1 MRSKYEAV
9 IGLECHC
16 QLLTNSKLFCS
27 CSTRF
32 GEPANMNTCPVCL
45 GLPGALPVLNKAA
58 VTMAV
63 KAAFG
68 LNCKVNSESQWS
80 RKNYFYPDLPKGYQI
95 SQYDRPLAVEGFIE
109 ILVNGERK
117 KIGVQRIHM
126 EEDAGKS
133 LHEGFPDSS
142 KNTYLDYNRSGV
154 PLIEIVSK
162 PDIRSSEEAHD
173 YLTRL
178 KEILEYLDVND
189 GNMEEGSL
197 RCDANVSI
205 RPIGS
210 DKFGTRTELKN
221 INSFRFVRKAI
232 DFELNRQADVVDSG
246 GRVVQE
252 TRLWNSD
259 EERTV
264 PMRSKEEA
272 HDYRYFPDPDLP
284 LLVLEEEWLD
294 SVRQSM
300 VELPEARRERFVAT
314 YAMSEY
320 DAGVLTMT
328 RALAEFF
335 DETARLSGQPKA
347 AANWIM
353 GDLLRFF
360 KDSNVDLKDLS
371 RSPVTPKT
379 LAEMILLVEKGTISG
394 KIAKTV
400 IEEMYK
406 TGKPPAAIV
415 EEKGLVQISDSSALE
430 KIVDTVMATH
440 ADAVAQYLSGKQGS
454 LGFLVG
460 QVMKATQGRANPQAV
475 NELLRKRLA
484 GSSA

>member
-1 MRSKYEAV
+1 
-9 IGLECHC
+9 
-16 QLLTNSKLFCS
+16 
-27 CSTRF
+27 
-32 GEPANMNTCPVCL
+32 
-45 GLPGALPVLNKAA
+45 
-58 VTMAV
+58 
-63 KAAFG
+63 
-68 LNCKVNSESQWS
+68 
-80 RKNYFYPDLPKGYQI
+80 
-95 SQYDRPLAVEGFIE
+95 
-109 ILVNGERK
+109 
-117 KIGVQRIHM
+117 
-126 EEDAGKS
+126 
-133 LHEGFPDSS
+133 
-142 KNTYLDYNRSGV
+142 
-154 PLIEIVSK
+154 
-162 PDIRSSEEAHD
+162 
-173 YLTRL
+173 
-178 KEILEYLDVND
+178 
-189 GNMEEGSL
+189 
-197 RCDANVSI
+197 
-205 RPIGS
+205 
-210 DKFGTRTELKN
+210 
-221 INSFRFVRKAI
+221 
-232 DFELNRQADVVDSG
+232 
-246 GRVVQE
+246 
-252 TRLWNSD
+252 
-259 EERTV
+259 
-264 PMRSKEEA
+264 MRSKEEA

-406 TGKPPAAIV
+406 TGKSPAAIV

>member
-1 MRSKYEAV
+1 MDSKYEAV

-16 QLLTNSKLFCS
+16 QLLTDSKLFCS

-32 GEPANMNTCPVCL
+32 GEPANMNSCPVCL
-45 GLPGALPVLNKAA
+45 GLPGALPVLNMTA
-58 VTMAV
+58 VSMAV
-63 KAAFG
+63 KAGLG
-68 LNCKVNSESQWS
+68 LNCRINLKSQWS

-95 SQYDRPLAVEGFIE
+95 SQYDRPLAEHGFIE
-109 ILVNGERK
+109 ILVGGERK

-133 LHEGFPDSS
+133 IHDGFPDSAR
-142 KNTYLDYNRSGV
+142 NTYLDYNRSGV
-154 PLIEIVSK
+154 PLIEIVTR
-162 PDIRSSEEAHD
+162 PDLRSSEEAYD

-178 KEILEYLDVND
+178 KEILEYLEVND

-197 RCDANVSI
+197 RCDANVSV
-205 RPIGS
+205 RLRGS
-210 DKFGTRTELKN
+210 EKYGTRTELKN

-232 DFELNRQADVVDSG
+232 DYELDRQVDVLESG
-246 GRVVQE
+246 GRIVQE

-264 PMRSKEEA
+264 SMRSKEEA

-284 LLVLEEEWLD
+284 LLVLDDDWLGE
-294 SVRQSM
+294 VRKAM
-300 VELPEARRERFVAT
+300 VELPEARRERFVSS
-314 YAMSEY
+314 YAMSQY

-328 RALAEFF
+328 RALAEYF
-335 DETARLSGQPKA
+335 DEAARLSGQPKA

-360 KDSNVDLKDLS
+360 KDNDVDVKDLS
-371 RSPVTPKT
+371 RSPVKPKM
-379 LAEMILLVEKGTISG
+379 LADMILLVEKGTISG

-400 IEEMYK
+400 MEEMYK
-406 TGKPPAAIV
+406 TGKTPESV
-415 EEKGLVQISDSSALE
+415 VQEKGLVQISSSGELE
-430 KIVDTVMATH
+430 AIVDSVVSQN
-440 ADAVAQYLSGKQGS
+440 ADAVAQFRSGKQAS

-484 GSSA
+484 G

>member
-1 MRSKYEAV
+1 M
-9 IGLECHC
+9 
-16 QLLTNSKLFCS
+16 
-27 CSTRF
+27 
-32 GEPANMNTCPVCL
+32 
-45 GLPGALPVLNKAA
+45 AA
-58 VTMAV
+58 VSMAV
-63 KAAFG
+63 KAGLG
-68 LNCKVNSESQWS
+68 LNCSISLQSQWS

-95 SQYDRPLAVEGFIE
+95 SQYDRPLAENGFID
-109 ILVNGERK
+109 ILVNGGRK

-133 LHEGFPDSS
+133 IHEGFPDSARS
-142 KNTYLDYNRSGV
+142 TYLDYNRSGV
-154 PLIEIVSK
+154 PLIEIVTR
-162 PDIRSSEEAHD
+162 PDIRSSEEAYD

-205 RPIGS
+205 RLKGS

-232 DFELNRQADVVDSG
+232 DYELDRQAGVLESG

-264 PMRSKEEA
+264 SMRSKEEA
-272 HDYRYFPDPDLP
+272 HDYRYFPDPP
-284 LLVLEEEWLD
+284 LLVLDEKWLND
-294 SVRQSM
+294 VRQAM
-300 VELPEARRERFVAT
+300 VELPEARRHRFVST

-328 RALAEFF
+328 RALAEYF
-335 DETARLSGQPKA
+335 DEAARLSSQPKA

-353 GDLLRFF
+353 GDLLRFL
-360 KDSNVDLKDLS
+360 KDSDVDLKDLS
-371 RSPVTPKT
+371 SSRVTPKM
-379 LAEMILLVEKGTISG
+379 LADMILLVEKGTISG

-400 IEEMYK
+400 MEEMYK
-406 TGKPPAAIV
+406 TGKTPEAIV
-415 EEKGLVQISDSSALE
+415 QEKGLVQISSTGELE
-430 KIVDTVMATH
+430 GIVDSVLSQH
-440 ADAVAQYLSGKQGS
+440 GDAVAQYRSGKQAS

-484 GSSA
+484 G

>member
-1 MRSKYEAV
+1 
-9 IGLECHC
+9 
-16 QLLTNSKLFCS
+16 
-27 CSTRF
+27 
-32 GEPANMNTCPVCL
+32 
-45 GLPGALPVLNKAA
+45 
-58 VTMAV
+58 MAV
-63 KAAFG
+63 KAGLG
-68 LNCKVNSESQWS
+68 LNCTINPQSQWS

-95 SQYDRPLAVEGFIE
+95 SQYDRPIAEHGFIE
-109 ILVNGERK
+109 IPVNGQRK
-117 KIGVQRIHM
+117 RIGVQRIHM

-142 KNTYLDYNRSGV
+142 RSTYLDYNRSGV
-154 PLIEIVSK
+154 PLVEIVTR
-162 PDIRSSEEAHD
+162 PDIRSSEEAYE

-178 KEILEYLDVND
+178 KEILEYLDVCD

-205 RPIGS
+205 RLKGAE
-210 DKFGTRTELKN
+210 KFGTRTELKN

-232 DFELNRQADVVDSG
+232 DYELNRQAEVLESG
-246 GRVVQE
+246 GRVIQE

-264 PMRSKEEA
+264 SMRSKEEA

-284 LLVLEEEWLD
+284 LLVLDDNWFD
-294 SVRQSM
+294 SVRKSM
-300 VELPEARRERFVAT
+300 VELPEARRSRFVST

-360 KDSNVDLKDLS
+360 KDGNVDAKDLS
-371 RSPVTPKT
+371 KSSVTPKM
-379 LAEMILLVEKGTISG
+379 LADMILLVEKGTISG

-400 IEEMYK
+400 MEEMYK
-406 TGKPPAAIV
+406 TGKAPGTIV
-415 EEKGLVQISDSSALE
+415 EEKGLLQISNSSELE
-430 KIVDTVMATH
+430 GIVDSIMTQH
-440 ADAVAQYLSGKQGS
+440 ADAVAQYRSGKQGS
-454 LGFLVG
+454 MGFLVG
-460 QVMKATQGRANPQAV
+460 QVMKATQGRANPQTV

-484 GSSA
+484 G

>member
-1 MRSKYEAV
+1 MDSKYEAV

-58 VTMAV
+58 VAMAV
-63 KAAFG
+63 KAGLG
-68 LNCKVNSESQWS
+68 LNCTINPESQWS

-95 SQYDRPLAVEGFIE
+95 SQYDRPIAEHGFIE
-109 ILVNGERK
+109 IQVNGEPKR
-117 KIGVQRIHM
+117 IGVQRIHM

-142 KNTYLDYNRSGV
+142 RNTYLDYNRSGV
-154 PLIEIVSK
+154 PLVEIVTR
-162 PDIRSSEEAHD
+162 PDIRSSEEAYD

-178 KEILEYLDVND
+178 KEILEYLDVCD

-205 RPIGS
+205 RLKGAE
-210 DKFGTRTELKN
+210 KFGTRTELKN

-232 DFELNRQADVVDSG
+232 DYELNRQAEVLDSG
-246 GRVVQE
+246 GRIIQE

-264 PMRSKEEA
+264 SMRSKEEA
-272 HDYRYFPDPDLP
+272 HDYRYFPEPDLP
-284 LLVLEEEWLD
+284 LLVLDEEWLAGI
-294 SVRQSM
+294 RQSM
-300 VELPEARRERFVAT
+300 IELPEARRKRFVES
-314 YAMSEY
+314 YAMSDY

-328 RALAEFF
+328 RSLAEFF

-360 KDSNVDLKDLS
+360 KDGNVDLKDLS
-371 RSPVTPKT
+371 QSPVTPKM
-379 LAEMILLVEKGTISG
+379 LADMILLVEKGTISG

-400 IEEMYK
+400 MEEMYK
-406 TGKPPAAIV
+406 TGKAPAAIV
-415 EEKGLVQISDSSALE
+415 EEKGLVQISNSGELE
-430 KIVDTVMATH
+430 AIVDSVMTQH
-440 ADAVAQYLSGKQGS
+440 ADAVAQFRSGKQGS

-460 QVMKATQGRANPQAV
+460 QVMKATQGRANPQTV

-484 GSSA
+484 G

>member
-1 MRSKYEAV
+1 MDSKYEAV

-16 QLLTNSKLFCS
+16 QLLTTSKLFCS
-27 CSTRF
+27 CSTHF
-32 GEPANMNTCPVCL
+32 GEPANMNTCSVCL

-58 VTMAV
+58 VAMAV
-63 KAAFG
+63 KAGLG
-68 LNCKVNSESQWS
+68 LNCTINAESQWS

-95 SQYDRPLAVEGFIE
+95 SQYDRPIAEHGFIE
-109 ILVNGERK
+109 IQVNGAGK

-133 LHEGFPDSS
+133 LHEGFPDSA

-154 PLIEIVSK
+154 PLVEIVTR
-162 PDIRSSEEAHD
+162 PDIRSSEEAYD

-178 KEILEYLDVND
+178 KEILEYLDVCD

-205 RPIGS
+205 RLKGAE
-210 DKFGTRTELKN
+210 KFGTRTELKN

-232 DFELNRQADVVDSG
+232 DYELNRQAEVLDSG
-246 GRVVQE
+246 GRIIQE

-264 PMRSKEEA
+264 SMRSKEEA

-284 LLVLEEEWLD
+284 LLVLDKDWLD
-294 SVRQSM
+294 SIRKSM
-300 VELPEARRERFVAT
+300 IELPEARRSRFVTT
-314 YAMSEY
+314 YAMSDY

-335 DETARLSGQPKA
+335 EDAATQSGQPKS

-360 KDSNVDLKDLS
+360 KDGNVDLKDLS
-371 RSPVTPKT
+371 QSPVSPRM
-379 LAEMILLVEKGTISG
+379 LADMILLVEKGTISG

-400 IEEMYK
+400 MEEMYK
-406 TGKPPAAIV
+406 TGKSPAAIV
-415 EEKGLVQISDSSALE
+415 EEKGLLQISNSAELE
-430 KIVDTVMATH
+430 TIVDRVMTQH
-440 ADAVAQYLSGKQGS
+440 ADAVAKYRSGNPAS
-454 LGFLVG
+454 MGFLVG
-460 QVMKATQGRANPQAV
+460 QVMKATQGRANPQTV

-484 GSSA
+484 G

>member
-1 MRSKYEAV
+1 MTAV
-9 IGLECHC
+9 G
-16 QLLTNSKLFCS
+16 
-27 CSTRF
+27 
-32 GEPANMNTCPVCL
+32 
-45 GLPGALPVLNKAA
+45 
-58 VTMAV
+58 MAV
-63 KAAFG
+63 KAGLG
-68 LNCKVNSESQWS
+68 LNCKISLQSQWS

-95 SQYDRPLAVEGFIE
+95 SQYDRPLAENGFID

-133 LHEGFPDSS
+133 LHEGLPDSAR
-142 KNTYLDYNRSGV
+142 NTYLDYNRSGV
-154 PLIEIVSK
+154 PLIEIVTR
-162 PDIRSSEEAHD
+162 PDIRSSEEAYD

-205 RPIGS
+205 RLKGA

-232 DFELNRQADVVDSG
+232 DYELDRQAAVLESG

-264 PMRSKEEA
+264 SMRSKEEA

-284 LLVLEEEWLD
+284 LLVLDEKWLND
-294 SVRQSM
+294 VRQAM
-300 VELPEARRERFVAT
+300 VELPEARRHRFVST

-328 RALAEFF
+328 RALAEYF
-335 DETARLSGQPKA
+335 DEAARLSNQPKT

-353 GDLLRFF
+353 GDLLRFL
-360 KDSNVDLKDLS
+360 KDGDVDLKDLS
-371 RSPVTPKT
+371 SSPVTPKM
-379 LAEMILLVEKGTISG
+379 LADMILLVEKGTISG

-400 IEEMYK
+400 MEEMYK
-406 TGKPPAAIV
+406 TGKTPEAIV
-415 EEKGLVQISDSSALE
+415 QEKGLVQISSTGELE
-430 KIVDTVMATH
+430 GIVDSVLSQNG
-440 ADAVAQYLSGKQGS
+440 DAVAQFRSGKQAS

-484 GSSA
+484 G

>member
-1 MRSKYEAV
+1 MDSKYEAV

-16 QLLTNSKLFCS
+16 QLLTTSKLFCS

-32 GEPANMNTCPVCL
+32 GDSANMNTCPVCL

-58 VTMAV
+58 VAMAV

-68 LNCKVNSESQWS
+68 LHCTINLESQWS

-95 SQYDRPLAVEGFIE
+95 SQYDRPIAEHGFIE
-109 ILVNGERK
+109 IQVNGDRK

-133 LHEGFPDSS
+133 LHDGFPDSAKS
-142 KNTYLDYNRSGV
+142 TYLDYNRSGV
-154 PLIEIVSK
+154 PLVEIVTR
-162 PDIRSSEEAHD
+162 PDIRSSDEAFD

-197 RCDANVSI
+197 RCDANVSV
-205 RPIGS
+205 RLKGAE
-210 DKFGTRTELKN
+210 KFGTRTELKN

-232 DFELNRQADVVDSG
+232 DYELNRQAEVLDGG
-246 GRVVQE
+246 GRIIQE

-264 PMRSKEEA
+264 TMRSKEEA

-284 LLVLEEEWLD
+284 LLVLEADWLE
-294 SVRQSM
+294 SIRNSM
-300 VELPEARRERFVAT
+300 IELPEARRNRFVAE

-320 DAGVLTMT
+320 DAGVLSMT

-335 DETARLSGQPKA
+335 DETARLSGHPKA

-353 GDLLRFF
+353 GDLLKFL
-360 KDSNVDLKDLS
+360 KDGNLDLKDLS
-371 RSPVTPKT
+371 ESAVSPKM
-379 LAEMILLVEKGTISG
+379 LADMILLVEKGTISG

-400 IEEMYK
+400 MEEMYR
-406 TGKPPAAIV
+406 TGKAPGAIV
-415 EEKGLVQISDSSALE
+415 EEKGLLQISNTGELE
-430 KIVDTVMATH
+430 KIVDSVMTQH
-440 ADAVAQYLSGKQGS
+440 EDAVVQYRSGKQGS
-454 LGFLVG
+454 MGFLVG
-460 QVMKATQGRANPQAV
+460 QVMKATQGRANPQTV
-475 NELLRKRLA
+475 NELLRKKLA
-484 GSSA
+484 G

>member
-1 MRSKYEAV
+1 
-9 IGLECHC
+9 
-16 QLLTNSKLFCS
+16 
-27 CSTRF
+27 
-32 GEPANMNTCPVCL
+32 
-45 GLPGALPVLNKAA
+45 
-58 VTMAV
+58 
-63 KAAFG
+63 
-68 LNCKVNSESQWS
+68 
-80 RKNYFYPDLPKGYQI
+80 
-95 SQYDRPLAVEGFIE
+95 
-109 ILVNGERK
+109 
-117 KIGVQRIHM
+117 
-126 EEDAGKS
+126 
-133 LHEGFPDSS
+133 
-142 KNTYLDYNRSGV
+142 
-154 PLIEIVSK
+154 
-162 PDIRSSEEAHD
+162 
-173 YLTRL
+173 
-178 KEILEYLDVND
+178 
-189 GNMEEGSL
+189 
-197 RCDANVSI
+197 
-205 RPIGS
+205 
-210 DKFGTRTELKN
+210 
-221 INSFRFVRKAI
+221 
-232 DFELNRQADVVDSG
+232 
-246 GRVVQE
+246 
-252 TRLWNSD
+252 
-259 EERTV
+259 
-264 PMRSKEEA
+264 
-272 HDYRYFPDPDLP
+272 
-284 LLVLEEEWLD
+284 
-294 SVRQSM
+294 
-300 VELPEARRERFVAT
+300 
-314 YAMSEY
+314 
-320 DAGVLTMT
+320 MT

-406 TGKPPAAIV
+406 TGKSPAAIV

>member
-1 MRSKYEAV
+1 MDSKYEAV

-16 QLLTNSKLFCS
+16 QLLTRSKLFCS
-27 CSTRF
+27 CSTQF

-45 GLPGALPVLNKAA
+45 GLPRALPVLNAAA
-58 VTMAV
+58 VAMAV
-63 KAAFG
+63 KAGLG
-68 LNCKVNSESQWS
+68 LNCTINAQSQWS

-95 SQYDRPLAVEGFIE
+95 SQYDRPIAEHGFIE
-109 ILVNGERK
+109 IRVNGTSK

-133 LHEGFPDSS
+133 LHEGFPDSARS
-142 KNTYLDYNRSGV
+142 TYLDYNRSGV
-154 PLIEIVSK
+154 PLVEIVTR
-162 PDIRSSEEAHD
+162 PDIRSSEEAYD

-178 KEILEYLDVND
+178 KEILEYLDVCD

-205 RPIGS
+205 RLKGAE
-210 DKFGTRTELKN
+210 KFGTRTELKN

-232 DFELNRQADVVDSG
+232 DYELNRQAEVLDSG
-246 GRVVQE
+246 GRIVQE
-252 TRLWNSD
+252 TRLWNAD

-264 PMRSKEEA
+264 SMRSKEEA

-284 LLVLEEEWLD
+284 LLVLEADWLD
-294 SVRQSM
+294 GVRKSM
-300 VELPEARRERFVAT
+300 IELPQTRRTRFVTT
-314 YAMSEY
+314 YAMSDY

-360 KDSNVDLKDLS
+360 KDANVDLKDLS
-371 RSPVTPKT
+371 TSPVTPQM
-379 LAEMILLVEKGTISG
+379 LADMILLVEKGTISG

-400 IEEMYK
+400 MEEMYR
-406 TGKPPAAIV
+406 TGKAPGAIV
-415 EEKGLVQISDSSALE
+415 EEKGLLQISNSGELE
-430 KIVDTVMATH
+430 AIVDRVMTRLS
-440 ADAVAQYLSGKQGS
+440 DAVAKYRSGNPAS
-454 LGFLVG
+454 MGFLVG

-484 GSSA
+484 G